1 MKPKPSA
8 MFVLVLG
15 AILLVV
21 LPMAVL
27 LWSVLLVL
35 WLVCPAK
42 VERAM
47 RGPFPC
53 PRGPGW

>member
-8 MFVLVLG
+8 MFVLVPG

-21 LPMAVL
+21 VPIAVL
-27 LWSVLLVL
+27 LWGVLLGL
-35 WLVCPAK
+35 WLVCPAR

-47 RGPFPC
+47 RGPFDC
-53 PRGPGW
+53 PRGR